1 VGQSARRKQG
11 DRAITADVLDRMS
24 RAWGE
29 SPFYQAQLDGPA
41 PDRLGHQ
48 PIDPYEPD
56 AELGDAIL
64 RGRLSIGAESIDC
77 FGELERL
84 WDLAGR
90 DGPLHDF
97 MHEFLW
103 LRHLARF
110 GVRAK
115 EPAMRLARAW
125 FDAHERWSPDGWAP
139 HTTGERLIQLCCHGQ
154 LVLAAGDALWRSRVL
169 SSMARQTRHLAR
181 SGHRAGTAYERL
193 MTATAL
199 TVAALSL
206 PGCEAASEKGLELLR
221 RELRLQIRPDGGHVS
236 RNPSRQL
243 ELVVRLQMVVKAL
256 EAQRLTPPGFLRHI
270 VGRAAAHAQL
280 FRAGDGKLAVFNGGF
295 EDDGGALAAALQAV
309 EQDIEPAGFARHSG
323 FQRLEAARSV
333 LIADV
338 GAARGGAI
346 APSAYQSGAS
356 FHFSSGRSRIVVNCG
371 SGDQMPGEWPAALR
385 LAAAHSTACIDPP
398 LVAGNLF
405 RGAVIT
411 HRRAEEQRGQLLE
424 IERSFANEGVPV
436 GGPGGLTHLRR
447 FYLASRG
454 DDLRGEDRLSPR
466 TPAIGGEWKIR
477 FHLHPGV
484 KASIARDG
492 RSVIL
497 ALPNREG
504 WKFRSNIEALTLE
517 KSVYCGAGAT
527 PQATEQIVIS
537 PLSDAGLE
545 VGAERDIV
553 AKWSFRRMDGV

>member
-1 VGQSARRKQG
+1 MLTAGVF
-11 DRAITADVLDRMS
+11 DRVS

-64 RGRLSIGAESIDC
+64 RGRLSLGAQSVDC
-77 FGELERL
+77 FGDLERL

-90 DGPLHDF
+90 EGPLHDF

-115 EPAMRLARAW
+115 EPALRLARAW
-125 FDAHERWSPDGWAP
+125 FEAHERWSPDGWAP
-139 HTTGERLIQLCCHGQ
+139 HTTGERLIHLCCHGQ

-181 SGHRAGTAYERL
+181 SGHRAGSAYERL

-243 ELVVRLQMVVKAL
+243 EMVVRLQMVVKAL
-256 EAQRLTPPGFLRHI
+256 EAQRLTPPGFLKHI

-295 EDDGGALAAALQAV
+295 EDDGGALAAALHAV
-309 EQDIEPAGFARHSG
+309 EQDVEPAGFARHSG

-338 GAARGGAI
+338 GAARGGAV
-346 APSAYQSGAS
+346 ASNAYQSGAS

-371 SGDQMPGEWPAALR
+371 SGDRMPGEWPAALR
-385 LAAAHSTACIDPP
+385 LAAAHSTVSVDPP
-398 LVAGNLF
+398 SIAGNIF

-411 HRRAEEQRGQLLE
+411 HRRAEEQRGHLLE
-424 IERSFANEGVPV
+424 IERSFAGEGAAA
-436 GGPGGLTHLRR
+436 GATADLTHLRR

-454 DDLRGEDRLSPR
+454 DDLRGEDRLSR
-466 TPAIGGEWKIR
+466 VAPAIGGAWKIR
-477 FHLHPGV
+477 FHLHSGV
-484 KASIARDG
+484 KASLARDG

-497 ALPNREG
+497 FLPNKEG
-504 WKFRSNIEALTLE
+504 WKFRTNIEALAIE
-517 KSVYCGAGAT
+517 KSVYCGAGGM
-527 PQATEQIVIS
+527 PQASEQIVIS
-537 PLSDAGLE
+537 PSSAEALE
-545 VGAERDIV
+545 GGARGDIV
-553 AKWSFRRMDGV
+553 IKWSFRRMDGV

>member
-1 VGQSARRKQG
+1 MQSARKKPAG
-11 DRAITADVLDRMS
+11 GALASDVIDRVS

-29 SPFYQAQLDGPA
+29 SLFYQAQLDGPA

-64 RGRLSIGAESIDC
+64 RGRLSISAQTVDC
-77 FGELERL
+77 YGDLERL
-84 WDLAGR
+84 WELAGR
-90 DGPLHDF
+90 EGPLHDF
-97 MHEFLW
+97 MHQFLW

-115 EPAMRLARAW
+115 EPATRLARAW

-139 HTTGERLIQLCCHGQ
+139 YTTGERLIQLCCHGQ

-181 SGHRAGTAYERL
+181 AGHRAGTAYERL

-221 RELRLQIRPDGGHVS
+221 RELRLQIRPDGGHIS

-243 ELVVRLQMVVKAL
+243 ELVVRLQMVLKAL
-256 EAQRLTPPGFLRHI
+256 EAQRLTPPGFLKHI

-280 FRAGDGKLAVFNGGF
+280 FRAGDGKLAVFNGGT
-295 EDDGGALAAALQAV
+295 EDDGGALVAALRSV
-309 EQDIEPAGFARHSG
+309 EQDVEPSGFARHSG
-323 FQRLEAARSV
+323 FQRLEAARGV
-333 LIADV
+333 VIADV

-346 APSAYQSGAS
+346 ASNAYQSGAS

-385 LAAAHSTACIDPP
+385 LAAAHSTVSVDPP
-398 LVAGNLF
+398 AAAGQLF

-424 IERSFANEGVPV
+424 IERAFAGEGSA
-436 GGPGGLTHLRR
+436 GQGLTHLRR

-454 DDLRGEDRLSPR
+454 DDLRGEDRLSR
-466 TPAIGGEWKIR
+466 AAPAIGRIWKLR

-484 KASIARDG
+484 KASLARDAS
-492 RSVIL
+492 SVIL
-497 ALPNREG
+497 ALPNKEG
-504 WKFRSNIEALTLE
+504 WRFRANTDAVALE
-517 KSVYCGAGAT
+517 KSVYCGAGGR
-527 PQATEQIVIS
+527 PQATEQIVIT
-537 PLSDAGLE
+537 PPAAAGLE
-545 VGAERDIV
+545 GAAPRDIV
-553 AKWSFRRMDGV
+553 VKWSFRRMDGV

>member
-1 VGQSARRKQG
+1 MAQSARKNQT
-11 DRAITADVLDRMS
+11 DRALAASVVDRVS

-56 AELGDAIL
+56 PELGDAIL
-64 RGRLSIGAESIDC
+64 RGKLSIGASAVDC
-77 FGELERL
+77 YGELERL
-84 WDLAGR
+84 WDVAGR
-90 DGPLHDF
+90 EGALHDF
-97 MHEFLW
+97 MHRFLW

-115 EPAMRLARAW
+115 EPAMRLARGW

-139 HTTGERLIQLCCHGQ
+139 YTTGERLIHLCCHGQ

-181 SGHRAGTAYERL
+181 AGHRAGSAYERL

-243 ELVVRLQMVVKAL
+243 ELVIRLQMVVKAL
-256 EAQRLTPPGFLRHI
+256 EAQRLTPPGFLKH
-270 VGRAAAHAQL
+270 VVCRAAAHAQL
-280 FRAGDGKLAVFNGGF
+280 FRAGDGKLAVFNGGY
-295 EDDGGALAAALQAV
+295 EDDGGALVAALQSVDQAV
-309 EQDIEPAGFARHSG
+309 EPAGFARHSG
-323 FQRLEAARSV
+323 FQRLEAGRGV

-338 GAARGGAI
+338 GAARGGMI
-346 APSAYQSGAS
+346 ASNAYQSGAS

-371 SGDQMPGEWPAALR
+371 AGDRMTGEWASALR
-385 LAAAHSTACIDPP
+385 LAAAHSTVSVDPP
-398 LVAGNLF
+398 SIGGNIF

-411 HRRAEEQRGQLLE
+411 HRRAEEQRGHLLE
-424 IERSFANEGVPV
+424 IERAFAGEGADAS
-436 GGPGGLTHLRR
+436 GKGGLTHLRR

-454 DDLRGEDRLSPR
+454 DDLRGEDRLSR
-466 TPAIGGEWKIR
+466 TTPAIGGVWKIR

-484 KASIARDG
+484 KASLARDG
-492 RSVIL
+492 RSVL
-497 ALPNREG
+497 LSLPNKEG
-504 WKFRSNIEALTLE
+504 WRFRASLNAVSLE
-517 KSVYCGAGAT
+517 KTVYCGAGGL
-527 PQATEQIVIS
+527 PQAAEQIVIS
-537 PLSDAGLE
+537 PPSSSSLEDAAL
-545 VGAERDIV
+545 ADIV
-553 AKWSFRRMDGV
+553 VKWSFRRMDGV